1 MLRQRLRAHLE
12 GLARPGPQLGN
23 ASDCGLIVES
33 VVNEEA
39 SDYGA
44 GAALP
49 APAVKVNHSATVCF
63 VSNARKDSVVAVLV
77 DNTHVRNG
85 MGEVMYLSSGLRR
98 REFKR
103 LSVRGEVVVSCR
115 QIHD

>member
-1 MLRQRLRAHLE
+1 
-12 GLARPGPQLGN
+12 
-23 ASDCGLIVES
+23 
-33 VVNEEA
+33 
-39 SDYGA
+39 
-44 GAALP
+44 
-49 APAVKVNHSATVCF
+49 
-63 VSNARKDSVVAVLV
+63 
-77 DNTHVRNG
+77 